1 MKHNGLAILVMFS
14 PILLFLVTMFFL
26 VKNEDKFFSTNE
38 RVCLARIKEIKTM
51 NWSKAI
57 YELDNGEYL
66 GSANLYD
73 PGDCVQYYLKG
84 GEVMFGDGYQ
94 CPTCGS
100 WVGNYQVH
108 YCYPR
113 TYPTVTTP
121 STFYEPKEHCNHCYC
136 LKDKTAPRVEE
147 HRKCCK
153 CEDIIL

>member
-73 PGDCVQYYLKG
+73 PGDCVQYY
-84 GEVMFGDGYQ
+84 
-94 CPTCGS
+94 
-100 WVGNYQVH
+100 
-108 YCYPR
+108 
-113 TYPTVTTP
+113 
-121 STFYEPKEHCNHCYC
+121 
-136 LKDKTAPRVEE
+136 
-147 HRKCCK
+147 
-153 CEDIIL
+153 